1 MSPLIGDT
9 LDHKYTLVR
18 LLGAGGMGSVYEAR
32 EEGTGARV
40 AVKIIHEHL
49 LAPDSGGPS
58 RFRREARA
66 AAAVD
71 SEHIVQVLGAGED
84 GDKGTP
90 YIALEYLEG
99 EDLQMLIDRVG
110 PLRPEAVIRI
120 AGQALTGLQ
129 KAHEAGIVHRDV
141 KPANVFLARGE
152 DGAVTVK
159 ILDFGIAKITTELGA
174 TGVTTGVTQTGGFL
188 GSPLYMSPEQVQNSR
203 DVDAR
208 SDLWSLGS
216 TLYCAL
222 AGRAPHQ
229 DAAGVGKLIL
239 AICVSPAPAIRE
251 RAPWVDPAL
260 ANAVHATLTIDR
272 GQRCPTASAMLAA
285 IRALAPDGFALR
297 ADMLAAVPAAERP
310 ASEAPP
316 PDAGAGLP
324 LERTLFSGEADP
336 AAAVPAVATGE
347 VEALVDT
354 VAGTASPETASP
366 KGATPEEASPEAAA
380 TQTAQ
385 AAPAE
390 RAPRF
395 EGHDAAPSSGPPQAP
410 STSGGARLL
419 PMPPAPRRPAWAM
432 LAGGAA
438 LVLGV
443 WAAAGATRPRAAPSA
458 SAAAPGTFG
467 AATVIA
473 PAGEGMRRVRV
484 VVIPADAEV
493 EIDGARAEVHDG
505 LVEVAGALGSR
516 HRVRVAKRS
525 DEAVAEVTVTEMGA
539 QPLKVEIAAHVAA
552 PPLAP
557 SSARAHP
564 PAAGA
569 TGAPAPPAPSATSAT
584 GASAPS
590 ATAPRDSKEDLLAP
604 DRFR

>member
-1 MSPLIGDT
+1 MPPLIGET

-40 AVKIIHEHL
+40 AVKVIHDRL

-71 SEHIVQVLGAGED
+71 SEHIVQVLDAGED
-84 GDKGTP
+84 GEKGTP

-99 EDLQMLIDRVG
+99 EDLQALIDRVG

-159 ILDFGIAKITTELGA
+159 ILDFGIAKILAAPGA
-174 TGVTTGVTQTGGFL
+174 AGVTTGVTQTGGFL

-229 DAAGVGKLIL
+229 DADGVGKLIV
-239 AICVSPAPAIRE
+239 AICVSPAPSIRE

-260 ANAVHATLTIDR
+260 ASAVHATLTIDR
-272 GQRCPTASAMLAA
+272 DQRCPTAGAMLAA

-297 ADMLAAVPAAERP
+297 AEMLAAAPG
-310 ASEAPP
+310 PP
-316 PDAGAGLP
+316 PMSDGAP
-324 LERTLFSGEADP
+324 
-336 AAAVPAVATGE
+336 
-347 VEALVDT
+347 
-354 VAGTASPETASP
+354 
-366 KGATPEEASPEAAA
+366 
-380 TQTAQ
+380 
-385 AAPAE
+385 
-390 RAPRF
+390 
-395 EGHDAAPSSGPPQAP
+395 
-410 STSGGARLL
+410 LL
-419 PMPPAPRRPAWAM
+419 PVPLAPRRRAWAI
-432 LAGGAA
+432 LAAGAA

-458 SAAAPGTFG
+458 RAAAPGTSG
-467 AATVIA
+467 VAAVIA
-473 PAGEGMRRVRV
+473 PAPAAGEGTRRVRV

-505 LVEVAGALGSR
+505 LVEIEGALGSR
-516 HRVRVAKRS
+516 HRVRVVKRS
-525 DEAVAEVTVTEMGA
+525 DEALAEVTVTEMGA
-539 QPLKVEIAAHVAA
+539 QPLKVEIAQPVVEAA
-552 PPLAP
+552 PPRPAGSITKLHPLA
-557 SSARAHP
+557 SG
-564 PAAGA
+564 AASGA
-569 TGAPAPPAPSATSAT
+569 AAASAPPAPST
-584 GASAPS
+584 
-590 ATAPRDSKEDLLAP
+590 TAPPPESKEDLLAP